1 MLGALAA
8 PVVMVGSDAS
18 EVERDCC
25 TFAWTV
31 LVVFAVVAVALALL
45 LRMYLRRRRTARRQP
60 SAHQPGAGWFSDPT
74 RRFGLRY
81 WDGTAW
87 TESVSNGG
95 ATEADPVL

>member
-1 MLGALAA
+1 MS
-8 PVVMVGSDAS
+8 PVADACNPAIAGCKPESSYSGSA
-18 EVERDCC
+18 
-25 TFAWTV
+25 FAWTV
-31 LVVFAVVAVALALL
+31 LVVVAIVAVALALL
-45 LRMYLRRRRTARRQP
+45 LWMFLRRRRTARRQP